1 MSKSAATKK
10 AASSAALSGDE
21 VAAMIDGLSE
31 HAASAGNAADP
42 AARPYMFGNEAIPP
56 MPMLPA
62 VDRLSVRM
70 ARKMRDAIEPFAR
83 DKPGVEAERVT
94 VRRFESWRVE
104 QPEFSSISL
113 YRFRPLKGAVLI
125 AIEPSFVSRLV
136 DIFYGGSGEYDE
148 RKFNEFTATEERL
161 LTRLSEAL
169 IDTLTEV
176 WSEVMTVT
184 PQLMSRETNT
194 AYASLVRGDEPVA
207 VARFTIS
214 LGVGRS
220 SRIEIL
226 YPVSALR
233 SVENE
238 LSSKVHDDN
247 SKTARERMATALG
260 EVRIQARSVLARP
273 SISVAEL
280 LALEPGDVIP
290 ISLPPQ
296 VPLLVSG
303 RLLGFGAIGDQEGR
317 AALKIEKID
326 RSYVR

>member
-1 MSKSAATKK
+1 MTQSAATT
-10 AASSAALSGDE
+10 SAALSGDE
-21 VAAMIDGLSE
+21 VAAMLDELNE
-31 HAASAGNAADP
+31 HAAADP
-42 AARPYMFGNEAIPP
+42 KVEPAFGARPYSFGNEAIPP

-70 ARKMRDAIEPFAR
+70 ARKLRDVIEPFAR

-94 VRRFESWRVE
+94 VRRFESWRLE

-125 AIEPSFVSRLV
+125 ALEPSFISRLV
-136 DIFYGGSGEYDE
+136 DMFYGGSGEYDE

-161 LTRLSEAL
+161 LVRLSETF
-169 IDTLTEV
+169 IETLAEV
-176 WSEVMTVT
+176 WSEVMTVK

-207 VARFTIS
+207 VARFTVT
-214 LGVGRS
+214 LGQGRPQK
-220 SRIEIL
+220 IDIL

-238 LSSKVHDDN
+238 LAAKVHDDS
-247 SKTARERMATALG
+247 SKTARQRMVAALG

-273 SISVAEL
+273 SISVSEL

-290 ISLPPQ
+290 VSLPPS

-303 RLLGFGAIGDQEGR
+303 RLLAFGSIGDQEGR
-317 AALKIEKID
+317 AALRIE
-326 RSYVR
+326 RVERGYGQ

>member
-1 MSKSAATKK
+1 MSKR
-10 AASSAALSGDE
+10 AASPSAALSGDE
-21 VAAMIDGLSE
+21 VAAMIDGLNE
-31 HAASAGNAADP
+31 HAATEGQPSGLG
-42 AARPYMFGNEAIPP
+42 ARPYLFGNETIPP

-70 ARKMRDAIEPFAR
+70 ARRLRDVIEPFAR
-83 DKPGVEAERVT
+83 DKPGAEAERTT
-94 VRRFESWRVE
+94 VRRFESWRLE

-125 AIEPSFVSRLV
+125 ALEPNFISRLV
-136 DIFYGGSGEYDE
+136 DMFYGGSGDYDE

-169 IDTLTEV
+169 IETLAEV
-176 WSEVMTVT
+176 WSEVITVT

-207 VARFTIS
+207 VSRFTIT
-214 LGVGRS
+214 LGQGRPAK
-220 SRIEIL
+220 IDIL

-238 LSSKVHDDN
+238 LSSKAHDDH
-247 SKTARERMATALG
+247 SKTARERMASALS

-273 SISVAEL
+273 SISMSEL

-290 ISLPPQ
+290 VSLPAQ

-303 RLLGFGAIGDQEGR
+303 RLVAFGSIGDQEGR
-317 AALKIEKID
+317 AALRIEKVE
-326 RSYVR
+326 RSYAQ

>member
-1 MSKSAATKK
+1 MSK
-10 AASSAALSGDE
+10 SAALSGDE

-31 HAASAGNAADP
+31 HAATAAP
-42 AARPYMFGNEAIPP
+42 GGEEELHRPFSFANETIPP

-70 ARKMRDAIEPFAR
+70 ARKLRDVIEPFAR
-83 DKPGVEAERVT
+83 DKPGVEAERVH
-94 VRRFESWRVE
+94 VRRFESWRLE

-125 AIEPSFVSRLV
+125 ALEPSFISRLV
-136 DIFYGGSGEYDE
+136 DMFYGGSGDYDE

-161 LTRLSEAL
+161 LVRISEAL

-184 PQLMSRETNT
+184 PQLLSRETNT

-207 VARFTIS
+207 VARFTVA
-214 LGVGRS
+214 LGQGRPAK
-220 SRIEIL
+220 IDIL

-238 LSSKVHDDN
+238 LSAKVHDDT
-247 SKTARERMATALG
+247 SRTARQRMASALG

-273 SISVAEL
+273 SISMQEL

-290 ISLPPQ
+290 ISLPAQ

-303 RLLGFGAIGDQEGR
+303 RLLAFGSIGDQEGK
-317 AALKIEKID
+317 AALRIEKVD
-326 RSYVR
+326 RSASR

>member
-1 MSKSAATKK
+1 MSKSAARK
-10 AASSAALSGDE
+10 SAALSGDE
-21 VAAMIDGLSE
+21 VDAMITGLAK
-31 HAASAGNAADP
+31 HAKAVSKEED

-70 ARKMRDAIEPFAR
+70 ARKLRDVIEPFAR

-94 VRRFESWRVE
+94 VRRYESWKVE

-113 YRFRPLKGAVLI
+113 YRFRPLKGAVLV
-125 AIEPSFVSRLV
+125 ALEPVFISRLV
-136 DIFYGGSGEYDE
+136 DTFYGGSGDYDE

-161 LTRLSEAL
+161 LMRLSEAL
-169 IDTLTEV
+169 MDTLVEV

-184 PQLMSRETNT
+184 PELMSRETNT

-207 VARFTIS
+207 VARFSVT
-214 LGVGRS
+214 LGVGRPAK
-220 SRIEIL
+220 IDIL

-238 LSSKVHDDN
+238 LTSKVHDDN
-247 SKTARERMATALG
+247 SRTARQRMASALS
-260 EVRIQARSVLARP
+260 EVRVQARSVLARP
-273 SISVAEL
+273 SISMAEL

-303 RLLGFGAIGDQEGR
+303 RLVAFGSIGDQDGR
-317 AALKIEKID
+317 AALKIEKVE
-326 RSYVR
+326 RSRIQ